1 MDRCDGGVMLLGAPV
16 NHTARQKK
24 VEETFPGLEWFVPL
38 V

>member
-1 MDRCDGGVMLLGAPV
+1 MLLGAPV

-24 VEETFPGLEWFVPL
+24 AEETFPGLKWFIPL